1 MTRLK
6 TELPLNRKISPVKQL
21 MRARRKL
28 NQKNNFMND
37 LNPSRKLAAR
47 PRAGCFLSLFLLAGL
62 PALVTPL
69 RADNPPTYL
78 FQWGSQ
84 GSGNGQFI
92 SPVGIALDSSSNV
105 YVLDANNNC
114 VEKFDHLGNYL
125 TQWGSQGSGNGQF
138 VYPGGISIDSSNN
151 VYVSDGNNS
160 RIEKFDHNGNYLTQW
175 GSAGSGNGQFISP
188 VGIAIDSSNNVYVVD
203 ANNNRVE

>member
-69 RADNPPTYL
+69 RADNPPTFL

-84 GSGNGQFI
+84 GSGNGQFGE
-92 SPVGIALDSSSNV
+92 PTGIAVDSN
-105 YVLDANNNC
+105 
-114 VEKFDHLGNYL
+114 
-125 TQWGSQGSGNGQF
+125 
-138 VYPGGISIDSSNN
+138 NN
-151 VYVSDGNNS
+151 VYVEDSGVANE
-160 RIEKFDHNGNYLTQW
+160 RVEKFDHNGNYLTQW
-175 GSAGSGNGQFISP
+175 GNYGAGNGQFNAPVGITVDSSNNFYVVDSGNNRIEKFDHNGNYLSQVGSSGTGNGQFNSP
-188 VGIAIDSSNNVYVVD
+188 EGIAIDIRAYLIN
-203 ANNNRVE
+203 AARG